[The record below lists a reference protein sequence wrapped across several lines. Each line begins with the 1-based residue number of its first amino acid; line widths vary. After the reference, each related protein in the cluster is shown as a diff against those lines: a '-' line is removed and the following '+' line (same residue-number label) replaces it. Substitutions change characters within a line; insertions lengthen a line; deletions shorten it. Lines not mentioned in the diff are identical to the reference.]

1 MSASRARTALRF
13 VAGLATVIFFVVLLT
28 TIFSFLGAFFCA
40 ALAGMML
47 GSVKLPRWN
56 IAAVSLIFPAVL
68 FGVVRAGAAELLLKQ
83 TMLLSVLC
91 LSTFWFTYLV
101 VRAVVVYERKGQ
113 PSSVSPPLARVNAP
127 SGCDVLRERDTT
139 PECLSTPSVGF
150 AQGQVL
156 LTLQSL
162 QGKWS
167 CPATGS
173 NSHCEQKFMEIE
185 NDRLLLTVSDSN
197 GKLRVLGEV
206 AVTLNNPDS
215 VRLLTA
221 AAKSCHPTDDTLVSI

>member
-1 MSASRARTALRF
+1 MSASRVRTALRF
-13 VAGLATVIFFVVLLT
+13 IAGFATVIFFVVLLT

-47 GSVKLPRWN
+47 GSVKLQRWN
-56 IAAVSLIFPAVL
+56 IAAVSLIFPSVL
-68 FGVVRAGAAELLLKQ
+68 CGVVRAGAAELLLKQ

-91 LSTFWFTYLV
+91 LSTFWFTYLL
-101 VRAVVVYERKGQ
+101 VRAVIVYERKGQ
-113 PSSVSPPLARVNAP
+113 SSSVSLSLARVNTP
-127 SGCDVLRERDTT
+127 SSCDTLRQPGTT
-139 PECLSTPSVGF
+139 PECMPSVVS
-150 AQGQVL
+150 AQGQVA

-173 NSHCEQKFMEIE
+173 NSHREQKFMEID